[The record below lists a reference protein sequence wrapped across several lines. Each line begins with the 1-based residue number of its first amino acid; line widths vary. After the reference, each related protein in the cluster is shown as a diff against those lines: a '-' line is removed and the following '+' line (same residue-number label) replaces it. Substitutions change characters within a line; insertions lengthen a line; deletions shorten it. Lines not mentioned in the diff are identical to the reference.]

1 MEDEAKCWFFGIIIG
16 LLIGCLLGACAI
28 GNDFRREAVEKGF
41 AEYES
46 KSGKWQWVERQPA
59 RKSRDFLEAE
69 SVQPNFQGL
78 E

>member
-1 MEDEAKCWFFGIIIG
+1 MQGEDRAMLFGFT
-16 LLIGCLLGACAI
+16 LGAACGLCFGVMAI
-28 GNDFRREAVEKGF
+28 GTHIHWQAVERGY